1 MPTSQR
7 SYGPLMLDL
16 EGLTLNSREMDLLK
30 NPMIGGLIL
39 FSRNYASV
47 NQVADL
53 CMAVR
58 EETAGDIIIAVDHEG
73 GRVQRFREGFSVVPP
88 MGKFLVSSK
97 DIEDAKRHSYGWGAM
112 IAMEVQAVGIDI
124 SFAPVLDLNREISE
138 VIGDRAF
145 SGQVDEVIE
154 LGRAFIKGMN
164 DYGMATTAKHF
175 PGHGSVRADSHIEI
189 PVDDRPREQIISQDM
204 RVFAEL
210 AQDYQAVMP
219 AHVIY
224 PSVDKHPAGFSE
236 VWLKDILRNQLGFNG
251 VIFSDDLSMEGA
263 TVAGDYHARAD
274 IALSA
279 GCDMVLVCN
288 HPKEAQELA
297 DADKLPVNAENSAR
311 IEQMA
316 GQRLH
321 YDLAKVQAS
330 NEWLQVRSDLA

>member
-1 MPTSQR
+1 M
-7 SYGPLMLDL
+7 YGPLMLDL
-16 EGLTLNSREMDLLK
+16 EGFTLNAREMDLLK
-30 NPMIGGLIL
+30 NPMVGGLIL
-39 FSRNYASV
+39 FTRNFAST
-47 NQVADL
+47 NQIADL

-58 EETAGDIIIAVDHEG
+58 EESAGDIIIAVDHEG
-73 GRVQRFREGFSVVPP
+73 GRVQRFREGFSAIPP
-88 MGKFLVSSK
+88 MGEILQQTK
-97 DIEDAKRHSYGWGAM
+97 DIKLAKQKAYGWGAM

-124 SFAPVLDLNREISE
+124 SFAPVLDLNREVSE

-145 SGQVDEVIE
+145 SGHVDEVIE

-204 RVFAEL
+204 RVFSEL
-210 AQDYQAVMP
+210 IYEYQAVMP

-224 PSVDKHPAGFSE
+224 PAIDKHPAGFSE
-236 VWLKDILRNQLGFNG
+236 IWLKDILKQQLGFEG

-274 IALSA
+274 IALAA

-288 HPKEAQELA
+288 HPVEAQELA
-297 DADKLPVNAENSAR
+297 DADKLSVNTENSAR
-311 IEQMA
+311 IAKMA
-316 GQRLH
+316 GQ
-321 YDLAKVQAS
+321 DLNYNLANVQAS
-330 NEWLQVRSDLA
+330 DKWSQIHSQLT

>member
-1 MPTSQR
+1 M
-7 SYGPLMLDL
+7 YGPLMLDL
-16 EGLTLNSREMDLLK
+16 EGLTLNRREMDLLK

-39 FSRNYASV
+39 FARNFAST

-58 EETAGDIIIAVDHEG
+58 EEAASDIIIAVDHEG
-73 GRVQRFREGFSVVPP
+73 GRVQRFREGFSAIPP
-88 MGKFLVSSK
+88 MGEILKQTRDL
-97 DIEDAKRHSYGWGAM
+97 ELAKQKAYGLGAM
-112 IAMEVQAVGIDI
+112 IALEVQGVGIDI
-124 SFAPVLDLNREISE
+124 SFAPVLDLNLEISE

-145 SGQVDEVIE
+145 SGQLDEVIA

-236 VWLKDILRNQLGFNG
+236 VWLKDILRQQLGFEG

-274 IALSA
+274 IALAA

-288 HPKEAQELA
+288 HPTEAQELA
-297 DADKLPVNAENSAR
+297 DADKLPVNKENSAR
-311 IEQMA
+311 IATMA
-316 GQRLH
+316 GSK
-321 YDLAKVQAS
+321 LAYNLAAVQAS
-330 NEWLQVRSDLA
+330 DSWRELSKTLA

>member
-1 MPTSQR
+1 M
-7 SYGPLMLDL
+7 YGPLMLDL
-16 EGLTLNSREMDLLK
+16 EGLTLNSREMDLLE
-30 NPMIGGLIL
+30 NPMVGGLIL
-39 FSRNYASV
+39 FTRNFAST
-47 NQVADL
+47 NQVTDL

-58 EETAGDIIIAVDHEG
+58 EEAAGDIIIAVDHEG

-88 MGKFLVSSK
+88 MGEILQKHS
-97 DIEDAKRHSYGWGAM
+97 DIEQAKQKAYGWGAM
-112 IAMEVQAVGIDI
+112 IAMEVQGVGIDI
-124 SFAPVLDLNREISE
+124 SFAPVLDLNLEISE

-204 RVFAEL
+204 RVFSEL

-224 PSVDKHPAGFSE
+224 PAVDKHPAGFSE
-236 VWLKDILRNQLGFNG
+236 IWLKDILRKQLGFEG

-274 IALSA
+274 IALEA

-288 HPKEAQELA
+288 HPVEAQELA

-311 IEQMA
+311 IAKMA
-316 GQRLH
+316 GQ
-321 YDLAKVQAS
+321 DLNYNLSNVLASEKWQKVSSGIA
-330 NEWLQVRSDLA
+330 

>member
-1 MPTSQR
+1 M
-7 SYGPLMLDL
+7 YGPLMLDL
-16 EGLTLNSREMDLLK
+16 EGLTLNSRERDLLK
-30 NPMIGGLIL
+30 NPMVGGLIL
-39 FSRNYASV
+39 FSRNYAST

-58 EETAGDIIIAVDHEG
+58 EESAGDIIIAVDHEG
-73 GRVQRFREGFSVVPP
+73 GRVQRFREGFSVIPP
-88 MGKFLVSSK
+88 MGQLLQQTQE
-97 DIEDAKRHSYGWGAM
+97 IEVAKEKAYSCGAM
-112 IAMEVQAVGIDI
+112 IAMEVQGVGIDI

-145 SGQVDEVIE
+145 SSQVDEVIE

-204 RVFAEL
+204 RVFSEL

-224 PSVDKHPAGFSE
+224 PSVDKNPAGFSQT
-236 VWLKDILRNQLGFNG
+236 WLQDILRQQLGFNG

-274 IALSA
+274 IALEA

-297 DADKLPVNAENSAR
+297 DAAKLVVNSENSAR
-311 IEQMA
+311 IATMA
-316 GQRLH
+316 GKAIE
-321 YDLAKVQAS
+321 YNLAKVFDSEKWQQI
-330 NEWLQVRSDLA
+330 NQKLA

>member
-1 MPTSQR
+1 M
-7 SYGPLMLDL
+7 YGPLMLDL
-16 EGLTLNSREMDLLK
+16 EGFTLNPREMDLLK

-39 FSRNYASV
+39 FTRNFASV

-58 EETAGDIIIAVDHEG
+58 EESAGDIIIAVDHEG
-73 GRVQRFREGFSVVPP
+73 GRVQRFREGFSVIPP
-88 MGKFLVSSK
+88 MGEILANHQ
-97 DIEDAKRHSYGWGAM
+97 DIEVAKQKAYGWGAM
-112 IAMEVQAVGIDI
+112 IAMEVQGVGIDI

-145 SGQVDEVIE
+145 SGHVVEVIE

-164 DYGMATTAKHF
+164 DHGMATTAKHF

-204 RVFAEL
+204 RVFSEL

-236 VWLKDILRNQLGFNG
+236 IWLKDILRKQLGFNG

-274 IALSA
+274 IALEA

-288 HPKEAQELA
+288 HPIEAQELA
-297 DADKLPVNAENSAR
+297 DAGKLPVDAENSER
-311 IEQMA
+311 IERMA
-316 GQRLH
+316 GKQLQ
-321 YDLAKVQAS
+321 YNLSQVQS
-330 NEWLQVRSDLA
+330 SEPWLDINNKLV